1 MKSRNALFAALA
13 LGLGLTAPAF
23 AQQTTAP
30 TGAATP
36 ATPSTPATQPTQS
49 TPATQP
55 SQSTPTTQPTD
66 PAAAQTTTAPTSP
79 PASAPGADTRQV
91 TWSGLDTDKDGKLN
105 KAEVAPV
112 QALTQVFDDADADR
126 DGALTPDEYKAF
138 VARNQAGAAQP
149 QGGS

>member
-36 ATPSTPATQPTQS
+36 ATPSTPATQPI
-49 TPATQP
+49 
-55 SQSTPTTQPTD
+55 QSTPTTQPTD